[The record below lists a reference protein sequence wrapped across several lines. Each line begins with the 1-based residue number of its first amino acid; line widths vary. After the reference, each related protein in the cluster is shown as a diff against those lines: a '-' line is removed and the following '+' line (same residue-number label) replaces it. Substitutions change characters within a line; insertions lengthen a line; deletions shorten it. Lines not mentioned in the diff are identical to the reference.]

1 MLLRNAWYIAAWADE
16 LGTQPVARRI
26 CNEPIVLF
34 RDKQNRAA
42 ALTDR
47 CCHRAA
53 PLHLGTITEAGLQCG
68 YHGLVFD
75 GSGHCVAIPGQSR
88 IPEDARVR
96 SYPVVEKNQL
106 VWVWLGEAAKAD
118 PSLIVDFPY
127 HDDKA
132 KWPNKHDM
140 YPIKGN
146 YMLMVDN
153 LMDLT
158 HLGYLHAK
166 TVGGNPAAHVTAD
179 MKTTRTPNGL
189 KFTRW
194 MKNSAPPPSYVKA
207 AGFQGRVDRCQI
219 FEFVAP
225 STVLQWTGA
234 ADAGSDYTDPQ
245 RDFRF
250 QFRLFHGLTPETET
264 SCYYFWSVATVIA
277 KTSRKRRSSSIA
289 RSRRPL
295 SRTKI
300 WSRRSSVC
308 LTSLARRGSSTSPPM
323 RTACICAAW
332 SSGSSKTNNRRSPQ
346 NSLFPLFFPVPC
358 ESRDAGVIKSPPC
371 WSGRWR
377 VCRRA
382 ARRGARTRR
391 PCGAPLH
398 ETTSR

>member
-1 MLLRNAWYIAAWADE
+1 MGQSSERSPSMLLRNAWYIAAWADE
-16 LGTQPVARRI
+16 LGMQPVARRI

-34 RDKQNRAA
+34 RDSQNRAA
-42 ALTDR
+42 ALTNR

-146 YMLMVDN
+146 YML
-153 LMDLT
+153 
-158 HLGYLHAK
+158 
-166 TVGGNPAAHVTAD
+166 TAD

-264 SCYYFWSVATVIA
+264 SCYYFWSVANGYRQNEPEATEQLYREIA
-277 KTSRKRRSSSIA
+277 PTFVEDKDMVEAQQARLDELGEQGLVNIVSDTNRVVMRRFIE
-289 RSRRPL
+289 RL
-295 SRTKI
+295 
-300 WSRRSSVC
+300 
-308 LTSLARRGSSTSPPM
+308 LADEKG
-323 RTACICAAW
+323 ALAA
-332 SSGSSKTNNRRSPQ
+332 
-346 NSLFPLFFPVPC
+346 
-358 ESRDAGVIKSPPC
+358 E
-371 WSGRWR
+371 
-377 VCRRA
+377 
-382 ARRGARTRR
+382 
-391 PCGAPLH
+391 
-398 ETTSR
+398 